1 MLRHPTGEGDLLD
14 ALRSVDLGQN
24 SRSSGG
30 QARLVDGLG
39 DARNEARI
47 GNDGADAP
55 ALVELTGALHDE
67 LVDAELKFLEVP
79 PGLDI
84 VEKEELPL
92 APVHQVVDR
101 LVSLEAHEMV
111 DLLAGKAV
119 CLDEQLA
126 QHDVLLFLPVE

>member
-1 MLRHPTGEGDLLD
+1 M
-14 ALRSVDLGQN
+14 
-24 SRSSGG
+24 
-30 QARLVDGLG
+30 
-39 DARNEARI
+39 
-47 GNDGADAP
+47 
-55 ALVELTGALHDE
+55 
-67 LVDAELKFLEVP
+67 KFLEVP